1 MRGAIFPQSMTLFS
15 YMAKRYALQ
24 IGLTFL
30 VLTAFL
36 YFLDI
41 TELARR
47 LGQKDADFPIW
58 QIMALSLLKMPSQI
72 TIILPFSILFG
83 SMLCFFFWSKSHE
96 FTIARATGQSI
107 WSALY
112 PVFVVA
118 FCIGALEISL
128 INPIAATTAKQHER
142 QMEAIFGQS
151 EKSKIAISTN
161 GLWFKDSS
169 AGNNLI
175 INGTSLDA
183 EKAVIYEPVVYQ
195 IQTDGL
201 LQWRLTAEN
210 MRLTE
215 NGWIL
220 SDVIRTDLQGTSE
233 ELGDVLL
240 PTTLS
245 TSDILSSRQAAHTIP
260 VYQLPYFINV
270 QKLAGFPVTEHQVF
284 LHQLFATPLEFIGI
298 VMIAASITLSHFSRM
313 IKTKLFVYGVAA
325 GFGFYFLSD
334 LIYLLGS
341 SSRIPYLFA
350 GYGPAILL
358 CAIGGFFVARIDE

>member
-1 MRGAIFPQSMTLFS
+1 MRVLLPQSMTLFS
-15 YMAKRYALQ
+15 YMAGRYAVQ
-24 IGLTFL
+24 IALTF
-30 VLTAFL
+30 VILTAFL

-47 LGQKDADFPIW
+47 LGQKDADYPIW
-58 QIMALSLLKMPSQI
+58 QLMGISFLKLPSQI
-72 TIILPFSILFG
+72 SVVLPFSILFG
-83 SMLCFFFWSKSHE
+83 SMMCFFFWCKSHE

-118 FCIGALEISL
+118 FCIGVIEISL
-128 INPIAATTAKQHER
+128 INPIAATTAKQYDR
-142 QMEAIFGQS
+142 QMEQIFGQKPNS
-151 EKSKIAISTN
+151 SISISTN

-175 INGTSLDA
+175 INGAQLDV
-183 EKAVIYEPVVYQ
+183 EKATIYNPVVYQ
-195 IQTDGL
+195 VQTDGL
-201 LQWRLTAEN
+201 MQWRLTADQ
-210 MRLTE
+210 MRLTD

-220 SDVIRTDLQGTSE
+220 TDVTRTYPQGQSDI
-233 ELGDVLL
+233 LGDVLL
-240 PTTLS
+240 PTSLS
-245 TSDILSSRQAAHTIP
+245 ASDILSSRQSAHTIP
-260 VYQLPYFINV
+260 VYQLPYFINT

-284 LHQLFATPLEFIGI
+284 LHQLIATPLEFIGI
-298 VMIAASITLSHFSRM
+298 VMIAAALTLSHFSRM
-313 IKTKLFVYGVAA
+313 IKTKLFVYGVAV

-350 GYGPAILL
+350 GYGPAIIL
-358 CAIGGFFVARIDE
+358 CAVGGFFVARIDE